1 MVEIAKLF
9 WRRVVTADG
18 FVLGEMHSAEVDTNT
33 WMVTHFYVSLND
45 EATDAL
51 GFEVPFLGKVTVC
64 LPVSTIKGIKE
75 TAVLNKTLDE
85 LRDLR
90 ECKAR

>member
-9 WRRVVTADG
+9 WKRVVTADG
-18 FVLGEMHSAEVDTNT
+18 FVLGEIHSAEVDTNT
-33 WMVTHFYVSLND
+33 WVISHFYVSLDD
-45 EATDAL
+45 EATQAL
-51 GFEVPFLGKVTVC
+51 GFEAPFLGKVTVC
-64 LPVSTIKGIKE
+64 LPVSTIKAIKD

-85 LRDLR
+85 LREIR